1 MPTPAPAAT
10 ARRAAAPLLAAYW
23 SFGQFWGVVTILL
36 IEFQAAHGLSDA
48 AVGGLLALL
57 SAAAILT
64 MLLLVPRV
72 QHWPLSLTVPFA
84 LGVLAVGA
92 VAFGA
97 GPTSLL
103 PVAAIVVGAGNG
115 LIDIYLNVAGQR
127 VEEGTRRPVLQWLHA
142 CYALGGATGAAV
154 AGILR
159 TADVDYRAGFLYAA
173 AALALTTAWNRATAP
188 RERGVAGEAGLVSV
202 SALRRSPVLWI
213 PAVALLGAFL
223 VEGSLDVWSGAYVR
237 HDLQG
242 SAMAAAFAF
251 MAFSLSAFFGR
262 LFAGRV
268 LFRLGRGTTILVSGV
283 GTALAGLVAV
293 TTHSTAVVAA
303 AFLVMG
309 FALSAA
315 APASFGLTSLARDE
329 DPSAAIAAV
338 TTVGY
343 TGFIWSP
350 PVIGWLAGAWGLR
363 AGMAFVVVCSLLMV
377 VAGALAPR
385 GQERP

>member
-1 MPTPAPAAT
+1 MTASAPPVS

-36 IEFQAAHGLSDA
+36 IEFQADHGLSDG

-57 SAAAILT
+57 STAAIVT
-64 MLLLVPRV
+64 MLVVVPRMRR
-72 QHWPLSLTVPFA
+72 WPLSVSVPVS
-84 LGVLAVGA
+84 LGTLVVGA
-92 VAFGA
+92 VAFGD
-97 GPTSLL
+97 GPTALL
-103 PVAAIVVGAGNG
+103 PFAAVLVGAGNG
-115 LIDIYLNVAGQR
+115 LIDIYLNVAGVR
-127 VEEGTRRPVLQWLHA
+127 VEQQTRRPVLQWLHA

-173 AALALTTAWNRATAP
+173 AALLGTAVWNRLTAP
-188 RERGVAGEAGLVSV
+188 RERSVGHAGLVSV
-202 SALRRSPVLWI
+202 SALARSPVLWI
-213 PAVALLGAFL
+213 PAIALLGAFL

-237 HDLQG
+237 QDLG
-242 SAMAAAFAF
+242 GTAMTAAYAF
-251 MAFSLSAFFGR
+251 MAFSLSAFVGR

-268 LFRLGRGTTILVSGV
+268 LFGLGRGTTVLLSGI
-283 GTALAGLVAV
+283 GTALAGAVAV
-293 TTHSTAVVAA
+293 STHSTTIVAA

-343 TGFIWSP
+343 SGFVWSP

-363 AGMAFVVVCSLLMV
+363 AGMTFVVACSLLMV
-377 VAGALAPR
+377 VAGIIAPR
-385 GQERP
+385 GAERP

>member
-1 MPTPAPAAT
+1 
-10 ARRAAAPLLAAYW
+10 AYW

-48 AVGGLLALL
+48 AIGGLLALL
-57 SAAAILT
+57 SGAAILT

-72 QHWPLSLTVPFA
+72 QHWPLSVSVPFSLA
-84 LGVLAVGA
+84 ILAVGA

-97 GPTSLL
+97 GPDALL
-103 PVAAIVVGAGNG
+103 PVAAVVVGAGNG

-127 VEEGTRRPVLQWLHA
+127 VEERTRRPVLQWLHA

-159 TADVDYRAGFLYAA
+159 TANVDYRAGFLYAA
-173 AALALTTAWNRATAP
+173 AALALTTVWNRATAP
-188 RERGVAGEAGLVSV
+188 RERGVSGDAGLVSV

-213 PAVALLGAFL
+213 PAIALLGAFL

-237 HDLQG
+237 EDLQG
-242 SAMAAAFAF
+242 SAMAAAYAF
-251 MAFSLSAFFGR
+251 MAFSLSAFVGR

-268 LFRLGRGTTILVSGV
+268 LFGLGRGTTILVSGV
-283 GTALAGLVAV
+283 GTALAGFVAV
-293 TTHSTAVVAA
+293 TTHSTAVVAG

-315 APASFGLTSLARDE
+315 APASFGLTGLARDE

-377 VAGALAPR
+377 VAGMLAPR
-385 GQERP
+385 DAERP